1 MSVMTETTTAA
12 IKAKTTK
19 HAASSFTLPHYGMP
33 KFEMPKFDLPNTEM
47 PEAFREMA
55 EKGVPHVRDTNAKAK
70 VACEQA
76 ADLLEN
82 TYATVAKGAQDY
94 NHKLIE
100 IARTNTRAAFDCAHE
115 LLAAKSP
122 SKFIELSTAQM
133 RKQFEIASAQN
144 KELYALAQQV
154 ATEAA
159 EPIKTGVS
167 KALRNIGP
175 TTNSFGNNGQRTK
188 SARPFD
194 KPVGGRQ

>member
-1 MSVMTETTTAA
+1 MTETTTAA

-33 KFEMPKFDLPNTEM
+33 KMPKFDLPNTEM

-55 EKGVPHVRDTNAKAK
+55 EKGRRACQGHQREGEGGVRASSRFARKHLCDRCQGCRQTTITNLSRLPVP
-70 VACEQA
+70 
-76 ADLLEN
+76 
-82 TYATVAKGAQDY
+82 
-94 NHKLIE
+94 
-100 IARTNTRAAFDCAHE
+100 TRGPPLTTPMSCWLRSPRRSLPSCRPRKCASNSRS
-115 LLAAKSP
+115 L
-122 SKFIELSTAQM
+122 
-133 RKQFEIASAQN
+133 SAQN

-175 TTNSFGNNGQRTK
+175 TTNSFRNNGQRTK
-188 SARPFD
+188 SARLWT
-194 KPVGGRQ
+194 KP